1 MSENALIQ
9 KIKPTVAASP
19 HVRSNETAHGMMR
32 DVVIA
37 LVPALIASV
46 AIFGPRALI
55 VTVISVIS
63 CVAFEYLSRK
73 LMKRSNTISDLSA
86 VVTGLLLAF
95 NLPSQISPWMIP
107 IGAFIAIVVVKQ
119 FFGGIGQNFVNPALM
134 GRIILMVSFPADMSS
149 WVKPFNWAATQ
160 DGVST
165 ATPLYILENA
175 FGGESA
181 EFTMNDMPSF
191 LDMFLGTRGGCLG
204 ETCALAL
211 ILGGIYLLVRKV
223 ISPAIPLSF
232 IGTVAVF
239 MAIAGKGDPSYVL
252 YNLLGGGLLIGAIF
266 MATDYA
272 TCPLTFKGKIVYGI
286 GCGLVASV
294 IRVFGSYAEGVS
306 FAIILMNLLV
316 PHIDN
321 LTKLKPFGF
330 VKEKK
335 EKKQKEAEAK

>member
-9 KIKPTVAASP
+9 KIKPTVTASP
-19 HVRSNETAHGMMR
+19 HIKSAPTSKSLMR

-46 AIFGPRALI
+46 AIFGPRAFT

-63 CVAFEYLSRK
+63 CVALEYVTRK
-73 LMKRSNTISDLSA
+73 LLGRSNTIGDLSA
-86 VVTGLLLAF
+86 VVTGLLLSF
-95 NLPSQISPWMIP
+95 NLPSQIRLWMIP
-107 IGAFIAIVVVKQ
+107 IGAFVAIVVVKQ

-134 GRIILMVSFPADMSS
+134 GRIVLMVSFPADMS
-149 WVKPFNWAATQ
+149 NWATPYKWGETA
-160 DGVST
+160 DAVST
-165 ATPLYILENA
+165 ATPLFIMQNGTGEALPSYLE
-175 FGGESA
+175 
-181 EFTMNDMPSF
+181 
-191 LDMFLGTRGGCLG
+191 MFLGLRAGCLG

-211 ILGGIYLLVRKV
+211 LVGGLYLLIRKV
-223 ISPAIPLSF
+223 ISPVIPVSF

-239 MAIAGKGDPSYVL
+239 MLIAGKGDMSFLV

-286 GCGLVASV
+286 GCGLVASL
-294 IRVFGSYAEGVS
+294 IRFFGTYSEGVS

-321 LTKLKPFGF
+321 LTKLKPFGYE
-330 VKEKK
+330 KEKK
-335 EKKQKEAEAK
+335 EKNREEAK